1 MGKGYTLRPPDYVCL
16 TSTNCSIVMYP
27 PNKTLEFTKLQVS
40 LRQLIINHHKSANIS
55 YKSHEISLFLWFSH
69 GFSHG
74 FSNPPG
80 APPLG
85 CVAAAA
91 SCPGAT
97 GHTPAPRR
105 EGAYLRPVAVFLM
118 GKPMGK
124 LVEKHGETM
133 EKSMKN
139 LWNMKQKKWTTV
151 KNAGKKQWRTMDN
164 CRKMK
169 KRGNPHPLHGETKVT
184 TWDRKS

>member
-139 LWNMKQKKWTTV
+139 LWNIETKKMNNRE
-151 KNAGKKQWRTMDN
+151 K
-164 CRKMK
+164 CRKKTMK
-169 KRGNPHPLHGETKVT
+169 NYGQLSKNEKTRQPTSFTWRNKGNYVGP
-184 TWDRKS
+184 